1 MASKQTKQQLQESL
15 EYCENIVSTIREPL
29 LVLDADLRVISANR
43 SFYRQFSVTSQEIE
57 GKLIYE
63 ICNGQWNVPKLRGLL
78 EDILPQNTSLDD
90 FELDHEFPGLG
101 RRSMLLNARRIHD
114 GVSKEQ
120 KILLAIEDI
129 TDRKRVEHEMV
140 SSELRYRR
148 LFETA
153 QDGILILN
161 AQSGEITDANP
172 FLLNMVGYSLED
184 LLGKK
189 LWEIGFFKDSK
200 ASRQAFQVLQSKG
213 YVRYE
218 DLPLETKDGQAIEV
232 EFVSNSYAI
241 DGEKVIQCNIRD
253 ITVRKRVEQ
262 GLEKSRSRMANILS
276 SISDGFFALDSDFT
290 VTYFNQA
297 AEQMLGR
304 AASVVLNRHLFEAF
318 PEAKGSIFE
327 ENYTRVLKEKKPCY
341 FETYF
346 GVKPFE
352 NWYDVRAFP
361 SEDGM
366 VVFFQVTTERKKAE
380 AEISH
385 LASFPELNPNPVLE
399 FDQSG
404 IIVYVNPAGKTR
416 FLDLMVLGRKHP
428 FLIDLDIMME
438 KTGINSFARDIH
450 VRDFWYE
457 QRLAYAV
464 PTKTYRLYV
473 RDITARKKVEE
484 ELRQRSSELEASNKE
499 LEAFSYSVSHDLR
512 APLRSMA
519 GFSSALL
526 EDYADNLDEQGK
538 QYLKKIQDSSEL
550 MGQLM
555 DGLLKL
561 SRVTRKDLSYEN
573 VNLSDMAKMVLAE
586 LEKSEPKREVQVKIA
601 PDIIV
606 YGDRNLLRLAIE
618 NLLSNAW
625 KFSSKVA
632 EPQIEMGMVDHDGKK
647 AYFVR
652 DNGVGF
658 DMIYANKLFQPFQR
672 LHMASDFPGTGIGL
686 ATVQRVVRRHGG
698 EIWVDAKVGEG
709 TTFYFT
715 LN

>member
-63 ICNGQWNVPKLRGLL
+63 ICNGQWNVPKLRGLQ
-78 EDILPQNTSLDD
+78 EDILPRNTSLDD

>member
-555 DGLLKL
+555 DDLLKL
-561 SRVTRKDLSYEN
+561 SRVTRSDLNLEKLD
-573 VNLSDMAKMVLAE
+573 LSDMARKIVDE
-586 LEKSEPKREVQVKIA
+586 LRKDEPKRKVKVTIA
-601 PDIIV
+601 PNMTAN
-606 YGDRNLLRLAIE
+606 GDKNLLGLVLQ
-618 NLLSNAW
+618 NLLGNAW
-625 KFSSKVA
+625 KYSSKTSEA
-632 EPQIEMGMVDHDGKK
+632 RIEMGTVEHNGKR

-658 DMIYANKLFQPFQR
+658 DMAYANKLFQPFQR
-672 LHMASDFPGTGIGL
+672 LHKASEFAGTGIDL
-686 ATVQRVVRRHGG
+686 PTVQCMIRRQGG
-698 EIWVDAKVGEG
+698 EVWAESGVGKG
-709 TTFYFT
+709 ATFYFT
-715 LN
+715 LS